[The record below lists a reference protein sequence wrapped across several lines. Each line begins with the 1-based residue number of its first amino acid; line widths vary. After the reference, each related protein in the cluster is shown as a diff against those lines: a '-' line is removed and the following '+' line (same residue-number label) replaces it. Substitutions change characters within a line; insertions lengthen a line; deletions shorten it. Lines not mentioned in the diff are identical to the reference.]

1 MATKKATKK
10 KADKKN
16 KGEWGERYC
25 CPKIIHTRQIRFGDK
40 DLNIPD
46 NNNFIT
52 VSKLT
57 TADQQQSFSLEPNTS
72 LVAVTK
78 GAGKPESKNLEK
90 IINENTL
97 NNIISEIKKGKT
109 DKATFELP
117 EFKSMEKKLGINFKG
132 GTSSQKADIFLDIE
146 YDGTKKKDVGFSIKS
161 GFGAPPSLL
170 NATAQTNF
178 VYEIPGCSKESLSE
192 VNEITTGQYRI
203 INRIK
208 KIRELGLGFKYAN
221 MTSEIFCKNLT
232 EIDKALPE
240 LISKMLPQFYINR
253 YDRLSCNL
261 FKLSDFGK
269 DTIKGKTEI
278 KEFLMAIM
286 FGMVP
291 SKEWTRKHQAEGLI
305 VVKGNGD
312 LVCFYEKNFTAG
324 KDYLFEK
331 AYFDTPSRKNANMG
345 KKAGGQ
351 EMAELYEK
359 KGKVYIN
366 LGLQIRLKF

>member
-78 GAGKPESKNLEK
+78 GAGKPKSKNLAK

-117 EFKSMEKKLGINFKG
+117 EFKSMEKK
-132 GTSSQKADIFLDIE
+132 
-146 YDGTKKKDVGFSIKS
+146 
-161 GFGAPPSLL
+161 
-170 NATAQTNF
+170 
-178 VYEIPGCSKESLSE
+178 
-192 VNEITTGQYRI
+192 
-203 INRIK
+203 
-208 KIRELGLGFKYAN
+208 
-221 MTSEIFCKNLT
+221 
-232 EIDKALPE
+232 
-240 LISKMLPQFYINR
+240 
-253 YDRLSCNL
+253 
-261 FKLSDFGK
+261 
-269 DTIKGKTEI
+269 
-278 KEFLMAIM
+278 
-286 FGMVP
+286 
-291 SKEWTRKHQAEGLI
+291 
-305 VVKGNGD
+305 
-312 LVCFYEKNFTAG
+312 
-324 KDYLFEK
+324 
-331 AYFDTPSRKNANMG
+331 
-345 KKAGGQ
+345 
-351 EMAELYEK
+351 
-359 KGKVYIN
+359 
-366 LGLQIRLKF
+366 